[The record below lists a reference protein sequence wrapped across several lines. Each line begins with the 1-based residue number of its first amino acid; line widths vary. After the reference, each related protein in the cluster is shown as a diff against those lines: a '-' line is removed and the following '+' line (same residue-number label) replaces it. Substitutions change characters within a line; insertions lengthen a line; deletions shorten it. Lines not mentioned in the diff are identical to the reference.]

1 MEHQDSHIDLN
12 SIADQLVQQG
22 QLIQQLITQQQQQQQ
37 QQQPN
42 GAVSTQPSLHDL
54 PVRPS

>member
-12 SIADQLVQQG
+12 SNAEMLQHG
-22 QLIQQLITQQQQQQQ
+22 QLIQFLITQQQQHQ

-42 GAVSTQPSLHDL
+42 GMVITLLSFHDL
-54 PVRPS
+54 PVCHSYD